1 MLLYL
6 LLMLA
11 MQRGLIIC
19 LLLTFLIPQTITIT
33 ATCGSQCICAT
44 TYITCG
50 GSTITDIPTEVIG
63 ATLSTLLQFICSSC
77 DIPVLRANS
86 FAAYPLLNSITIQY
100 SGVMDIEEGA
110 FSDIATQ
117 LDYLDLSDN
126 VLTVIKPSYFAGLT
140 SVIFLDIQ
148 SNRITQLYSVQP
160 GSFTDL
166 SSLTTI
172 TLQYN

>member
-1 MLLYL
+1 MDL
-6 LLMLA
+6 
-11 MQRGLIIC
+11 
-19 LLLTFLIPQTITIT
+19 
-33 ATCGSQCICAT
+33 
-44 TYITCG
+44 
-50 GSTITDIPTEVIG
+50 TITDIPTEVIG
-63 ATLSTLLQFICSSC
+63 NSLYSSPVHCSSC

-140 SVIFLDIQ
+140 SVICCCCCLPRYPIEPYHTTTTRIVYRSLQPNNHYVAIQ
-148 SNRITQLYSVQP
+148 FNHTPSRFHILLHTAVTIRHITQQ
-160 GSFTDL
+160 
-166 SSLTTI
+166 SLRH
-172 TLQYN
+172 NRP